1 MRARFAPSQAALDG
15 SEEAAGAD
23 ECWLTGHTCV
33 RWRGAIEDARYGA
46 LTNNSS
52 GNETFHKDRAV
63 WYEHV
68 TGDSLDGLSASLS
81 RESASIVDVIERLQ
95 IRASLI
101 RLKDRGI

>member
-1 MRARFAPSQAALDG
+1 MGTEEWEQEQHEKREQRERLERMRRANIPPPYR
-15 SEEAAGAD
+15 
-23 ECWLTGHTCV
+23 
-33 RWRGAIEDARYGA
+33 EDARYGA